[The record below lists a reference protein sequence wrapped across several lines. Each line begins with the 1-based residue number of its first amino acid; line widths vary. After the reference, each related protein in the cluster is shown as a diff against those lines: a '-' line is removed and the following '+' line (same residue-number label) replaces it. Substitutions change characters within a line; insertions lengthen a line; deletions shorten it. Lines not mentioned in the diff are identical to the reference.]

1 MNRQYIGAKYVPTFF
16 NNNGSNEW
24 VSGIPYEALTIV
36 TYMRNSYT
44 SRIPVPPN
52 IGNPIS
58 ESGKNYWVL
67 TGAFNKQLEDYY
79 NELNKFK
86 DNVHHKFTDVDG
98 ALEEFHGEIV
108 EIKNNYVTSSDIDN
122 AVETAISNLNIES
135 VKDLSLFKN
144 KKICIIGDSL
154 SDNATNPPNW
164 TTHFTNTVTT
174 VGATVRNIAQDGSS
188 FASWV
193 NKVNEIPNGYDIY
206 IVFLGV
212 NDFQG
217 QFSWTTG
224 ETNNV
229 IDSCYI
235 FFASLM
241 DKGFE
246 AKYYYV
252 SPLKYWYSG
261 GINNLTPLSFFRH
274 YYEMVAASL
283 GICVISGYNA
293 WSLSVHTK
301 SVFMPDDLHPSA
313 MYAPILA
320 SYLLDAMISGVSSFS
335 EQPVELFKFNG
346 FNISLNPNTFEMLID
361 INKNFSTP
369 IQQGWLN
376 IAPLPRFF
384 SNYRH
389 VDLVVPA
396 EIVRNSSGANISET
410 NVLQINVNNS
420 TGYITIYIKHANTT
434 ILRTHV
440 RLSSHVL
447 NRVFNWTANTVDEG

>member
-1 MNRQYIGAKYVPTFF
+1 MNRQYIGARYVPKFF
-16 NNNGSNEW
+16 DNNGSNEW
-24 VSGIPYEALTIV
+24 VEGIPYEPLTIV

-52 IGNPIS
+52 IGNPTS
-58 ESGKNYWVL
+58 DTGKKYWVL
-67 TGAFNKQLEDYY
+67 TGAFNQQLEEYY
-79 NELNKFK
+79 HEFNNFK
-86 DNVHHKFTDVDG
+86 DNVNHKFTDVDS
-98 ALEEFHGEIV
+98 ALEGFNGEIV
-108 EIKNNYVTSSDIDN
+108 EIKNNYVTESDIDS

-164 TTHFTNTVTT
+164 TTHFTNAVKT

-224 ETNNV
+224 EDNNI
-229 IDSCYI
+229 IDSCYN
-235 FFASLM
+235 FFTSLM
-241 DKGFE
+241 DKGYQ

-283 GICVISGYNA
+283 GFCVISGYNA
-293 WSLSVHTK
+293 WSLNVHTK
-301 SVFMPDDLHPSA
+301 SVFMGDDLHPSA

-320 SYLLDAMISGVSSFS
+320 YYIMDAMISGVSSFS
-335 EQPVELFKFNG
+335 EQPVDFFTFNG
-346 FNISLNPNTFEMLID
+346 FNIFLNPNTFEMLIT
-361 INKNFSTP
+361 INKNFSPP
-369 IQQGWLN
+369 IEQGWLN
-376 IAPLPRFF
+376 IAPLPKFF

-396 EIVRNSSGANISET
+396 ENVRNSSGANISET
-410 NVLQINVNNS
+410 GVLQINVDNS
-420 TGYITIYIKHANTT
+420 TGYIKIYIKHANTT
-434 ILRTHV
+434 ALRTHV
-440 RLSSHVL
+440 RLSSYVL
-447 NRVFNWTANTVDEG
+447 NRQFNWTANTIDEG